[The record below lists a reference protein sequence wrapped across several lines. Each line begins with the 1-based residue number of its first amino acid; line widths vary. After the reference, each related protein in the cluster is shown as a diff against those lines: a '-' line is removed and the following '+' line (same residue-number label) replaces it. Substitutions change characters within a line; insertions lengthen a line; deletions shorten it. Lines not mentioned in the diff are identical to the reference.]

1 MKRRHSRLRTVAV
14 ALVFCLAAGKLG
26 HGQLTGGQS
35 TGNQSTGD
43 QSVAL
48 AQSKRYAK
56 CMALA
61 RSDPDIGHKT
71 AQAWLADG
79 GGIAARHCT
88 AVALLGLGYY
98 ADAARML
105 RRLANG
111 EAARQT
117 GFRFELLSQSA
128 NAWLI
133 AGKPMTAHEVQTE
146 ALAVRPNDVELLIDR
161 GISLASMAKYWQ
173 AIDDLNRA
181 LDIDPDRVDALIFRA
196 SAYRRLDT
204 LELAEEDIGR
214 ALAIA
219 PHHPE
224 ALLERGNIRRLK
236 GDKRGA
242 RKDWFRVVESR
253 PDSPEA
259 AAARLNL
266 ERMDS
271 APR

>member
-1 MKRRHSRLRTVAV
+1 MAFGRKRTVAATAFV
-14 ALVFCLAAGKLG
+14 LCLAAASVGY
-26 HGQLTGGQS
+26 GQS
-35 TGNQSTGD
+35 IE
-43 QSVAL
+43 L
-48 AQSKRYAK
+48 AQSKRYAR

-61 RSDPDIGHKT
+61 RGDPDIGHEA
-71 AQAWLADG
+71 AQAWRADG
-79 GGIAARHCT
+79 GGMAARHCM
-88 AVALLGLGYY
+88 AVALLGLGHY
-98 ADAARML
+98 AQAARML
-105 RRLANG
+105 RTLADG
-111 EAARQT
+111 AAAKVT

-146 ALAVRPNDVELLIDR
+146 ALQARPNDVELLIDR
-161 GISLASMAKYWQ
+161 SISLASTAKYWQ

-181 LDIDPDRVDALIFRA
+181 LDIDPVRVDALIFRA

-219 PHHPE
+219 PDHLE
-224 ALLERGNIRRLK
+224 ALLERGNIRRLQ

-242 RKDWFRVVESR
+242 RKDWFRVVETG
-253 PDSPEA
+253 PATLEA

-266 ERMDS
+266 ERMDRR
-271 APR
+271 PR